1 MKERMGQAGL
11 FGVSDHLKRLLAF
24 GDLLEAWGRIAE
36 FRDIFCPVLIA
47 ALASTKAR

>member
-1 MKERMGQAGL
+1 L

-36 FRDIFCPVLIA
+36 FRDILPGADCSAGFYQSA
-47 ALASTKAR
+47 MSRAYRALV